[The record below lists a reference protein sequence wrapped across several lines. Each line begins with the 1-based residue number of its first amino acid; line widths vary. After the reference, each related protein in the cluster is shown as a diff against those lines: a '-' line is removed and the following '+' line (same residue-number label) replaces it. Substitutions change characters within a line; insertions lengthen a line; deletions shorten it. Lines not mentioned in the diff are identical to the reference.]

1 MERVVTL
8 RPSPDPAARDRVYF
22 ADDVVDWFGVQ
33 EAVREMGL
41 PADTPGYRPRTGEP
55 FVVLRSWTG
64 TWATVAKRR

>member
-22 ADDVVDWFGVQ
+22 DDDVVSVQ
-33 EAVREMGL
+33 EAMRAMGL
-41 PADTPGYRPRTGEP
+41 PPDTPWYRPRTGEP
-55 FVVLRSWTG
+55 FVVLRSWTR